1 MSAEEQA
8 GYSPGNA
15 LFVCNKCDTIPQK
28 EAKDVKTHITEKL
41 KKSWPD
47 IDTDTQIV
55 YLSTAKAIHAQ
66 TLGVVN
72 EALDN
77 LLTNIKRLVL
87 NSMQARL
94 EVSWR

>member
-1 MSAEEQA
+1 MEEQA
-8 GYSPGNA
+8 GFSPRNA
-15 LFVCNKCDTIPQK
+15 LFACNKWDTIPQK
-28 EAKDVKTHITEKL
+28 EAEDVKTHITEKL
-41 KKSWPD
+41 EKSWPG

-55 YLSTAKAIHAQ
+55 CLSTTKAIHAQ

-72 EALDN
+72 EDLDN
-77 LLTNIKRLVL
+77 LLTSIKHLVL